1 MSTRPSA
8 DQPWFRTAASAS
20 GATQDGRAAE
30 RERTAD
36 QLATLS
42 GEVAERDAAL
52 ATLLSRLAVAIR
64 DDRREDVQGYAGAI
78 DPHAVAELLVFKR
91 STLWG
96 LIEVARNV
104 LVFSPIAVTW
114 FGLATATDAY
124 QKLISDKPD
133 LVTRPFLLLWQEG
146 FETAGVLKFS
156 TLALIDA
163 SLIGVLIVLSLLI
176 HFRTDVRDV
185 ALRTQVLLKESELR
199 GLIAH
204 ALSLSTGDL
213 DLPASAELIDQMV
226 AEERRIYER
235 AMEREQ
241 RLFDLEST
249 VHELR
254 AAASDLARAAELM
267 KRGEV
272 SSRDLR
278 VEALGSTTS
287 KDR

>member
-1 MSTRPSA
+1 MSS
-8 DQPWFRTAASAS
+8 S
-20 GATQDGRAAE
+20 ATQDGRAAE
-30 RERTAD
+30 RNRTAD
-36 QLATLS
+36 QLAILS
-42 GEVAERDAAL
+42 GDVAKRDAAL
-52 ATLLSRLAVAIR
+52 ATLLSRLAVAVR
-64 DDRREDVQGYAGAI
+64 LDDREDVQGYAGAI

-91 STLWG
+91 SVLWG

-114 FGLATATDAY
+114 YGLSTATDAY
-124 QKLISDKPD
+124 QKLISLRPD

-146 FETAGVLKFS
+146 FEAVGVLKFS

-204 ALSLSTGDL
+204 AISLSTSDL

-249 VHELR
+249 VYELR
-254 AAASDLARAAELM
+254 AAAADLVKAAALMNGGESAPRERRAPEVLGSARA
-267 KRGEV
+267 
-272 SSRDLR
+272 
-278 VEALGSTTS
+278 

>member
-1 MSTRPSA
+1 MRDA
-8 DQPWFRTAASAS
+8 GAS
-20 GATQDGRAAE
+20 GSSAAVTLAEMAATATQGGRAAE

-36 QLATLS
+36 QLAVLS
-42 GEVAERDAAL
+42 SDVSPRDAAL

-64 DDRREDVQGYAGAI
+64 EDNREEIQGYAGAI

-124 QKLISDKPD
+124 QKLISERPD

-156 TLALIDA
+156 TLAIIDA
-163 SLIGVLIVLSLLI
+163 SLIGILIVLSLLI
-176 HFRTDVRDV
+176 HFRTDIRDV

-204 ALSLSTGDL
+204 ALSLSSSDL

-254 AAASDLARAAELM
+254 AAAADLARAAELM
-267 KRGEV
+267 NRGDGVPRATEV
-272 SSRDLR
+272 
-278 VEALGSTTS
+278 LGSVRA

>member
-1 MSTRPSA
+1 M
-8 DQPWFRTAASAS
+8 SAS
-20 GATQDGRAAE
+20 ATQDGRAAE
-30 RERTAD
+30 RDRTAD
-36 QLATLS
+36 QLAVLS

-64 DDRREDVQGYAGAI
+64 QDNREEVQGYAGAV

-91 STLWG
+91 STFWG

-114 FGLATATDAY
+114 YGLATATDAY
-124 QKLISDKPD
+124 QKLIAAKPD
-133 LVTRPFLLLWQEG
+133 LITRPFLLLWQEG
-146 FETAGVLKFS
+146 FDTVGVLRFS
-156 TLALIDA
+156 TLAIIDA

-176 HFRTDVRDV
+176 HYRTDIHDV
-185 ALRTQVLLKESELR
+185 GLRTQVLLKESELR

-241 RLFDLEST
+241 RLFDLETT
-249 VHELR
+249 VRELR
-254 AAASDLARAAELM
+254 AAASELARAAERM
-267 KRGEV
+267 NGGEAAPHQPRSAEV
-272 SSRDLR
+272 
-278 VEALGSTTS
+278 LGSVRAQ
-287 KDR
+287 DR